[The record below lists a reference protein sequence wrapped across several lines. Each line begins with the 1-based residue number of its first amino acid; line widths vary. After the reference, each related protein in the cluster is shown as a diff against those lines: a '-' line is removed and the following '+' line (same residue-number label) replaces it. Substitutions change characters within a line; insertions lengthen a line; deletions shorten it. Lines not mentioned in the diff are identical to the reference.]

1 MFVKEWM
8 TAKPKTAPGK
18 TPVIEAM
25 HLLREGGFRRLPVV
39 DDGVLIGIV
48 TDKDLKEATP
58 SKATS
63 LSVYEL
69 NYLLSKLTIKDVMKT
84 PVFSVSPS
92 DPVETAALLM
102 ENKKISG
109 LTVVDDGKV
118 VGIITITDI
127 LRAFIAALGLHEGG
141 TRVTIRVPN
150 APGVLEKV
158 ASAAPPSNISAVVS
172 SGKSEDGLEMVLRA
186 NGEGASSFADRLRAK
201 GIDVSDVR

>member
-8 TAKPKTAPGK
+8 TPNPRTVSSKTSI
-18 TPVIEAM
+18 IEAM
-25 HLLREGGFRRLPVV
+25 HILREGGFRRLPVV
-39 DDGVLIGIV
+39 DDGILVGIV

-102 ENKKISG
+102 EEKKVSG
-109 LTVVDDGKV
+109 LTVVDEGHV
-118 VGIITITDI
+118 VGIMTITDI
-127 LRAFIAALGLHEGG
+127 LKAFISALGLREGG
-141 TRVTIRVPN
+141 TRVTIRVPD

-158 ASAAPPSNISAVVS
+158 ASAGPPSNISAVVS
-172 SGKSEDGLEMVLRA
+172 SVKNQGDLEMVLRV
-186 NGEGASSFADRLRAK
+186 NGDGATTFADRLKAK